1 MSILEKII
9 KFKRNEL
16 RHQRSIKSY
25 GDLEKLENFNRK
37 TNSLKNNLIKS
48 SFGIITEFKRKSP
61 SKPKI
66 NLEAKVNRIIR
77 DYENEGA
84 NALSILTD
92 QKFFGGNINDII
104 ESREITNLPILRK
117 EFIIDEFQVVESKAI
132 GADAILLIAA
142 CLDEK
147 SIRNLSICAKSIG
160 LDVLVEV
167 NDKLIPNEYAKI
179 SESGISNSSEIL
191 LLKDY
196 GFDGFLIG
204 EKFMSKSN
212 PGNELSKMMKDL
224 NK

>member
-1 MSILEKII
+1 M
-9 KFKRNEL
+9 
-16 RHQRSIKSY
+16 
-25 GDLEKLENFNRK
+25 
-37 TNSLKNNLIKS
+37 
-48 SFGIITEFKRKSP
+48 
-61 SKPKI
+61 
-66 NLEAKVNRIIR
+66 
-77 DYENEGA
+77 
-84 NALSILTD
+84 LTD

-167 NDKLIPNEYAKI
+167 HDKNELNLCFHETVDVIGINNRNLKNFKVDLNQSKILSKLIPNEYAKI